1 MIFRNELKELMTSL
15 YLTKEIENEL
25 KNAGVSGNSMSDKI
39 KSFQTLSE
47 EDFEDEDDNGYSF
60 RQYKKALIGGHY
72 NQLRWVAHERNQLMH
87 QSSYYIF
94 EFAKFKRSASSAL
107 GYIKNGMK
115 DLFSF
120 KQFIVNTIEFIFYL
134 LPFLVL
140 LIGAIYIYRDKFSI
154 IKFDDPFTYVYA
166 VLIIIVFV
174 KVVELSYVVFDL
186 FVGILTLL
194 KKLMFWLQ
202 IFLTRN
208 RGVLFVSLLAFY
220 FWGMSLT
227 ETLNLIQG
235 VLN

>member
-25 KNAGVSGNSMSDKI
+25 KKAGAQGNSLSDKV
-39 KSFQTLSE
+39 KSFQTQSE
-47 EDFEDEDDNGYSF
+47 EEFEEYEDNGYSF
-60 RQYKKALIGGHY
+60 RQYKKALLGGHY

-107 GYIKNGMK
+107 SYIKNGMQNVFNIK
-115 DLFSF
+115 EFVVDT
-120 KQFIVNTIEFIFYL
+120 VEFIFYL
-134 LPFLVL
+134 LPFLVPF
-140 LIGAIYIYRDKFSI
+140 IAAIYTYRDKFSI
-154 IKFDDPFTYVYA
+154 IKFDEPLTYLYA
-166 VLIIIVFV
+166 VLIFVVFV
-174 KVVELSYVVFDL
+174 KVVELSYALFDL

-208 RGVLFVSLLAFY
+208 RGLLLVALLAFY
-220 FWGMSLT
+220 FWDMNLT
-227 ETLNLIQG
+227 QAVNLFQG
-235 VLN
+235 VLK